1 MVKLL
6 DNKRKKEINMTY
18 NTLFLDIDGTILLPN
33 HTIMDSTKDAIEQVK
48 KQEIEVFL
56 ATGRPLHEIYELAA
70 ELNID
75 SFIGHNGAFAIY
87 QSKTI
92 VDAPM
97 NTSTIE
103 YFLETADKHNHE
115 IVVYTSEKNYYT
127 APAAA
132 ATKAFINAFGL
143 KENDLIKPDIKNEIL
158 SMTLININ
166 DADLAYYSTDES
178 LYLSPVNVAGINNC
192 YDVIRKNV
200 NKGEAIKT
208 VLQRLNKTKEN
219 AIAFGDGMNDKEM
232 LQEVGEGFAM
242 GNAHP
247 DLFAYAK
254 NRTTT
259 VSDSG
264 IFNGLKELGLVTEEN
279 EREG

>member
-18 NTLFLDIDGTILLPN
+18 NTLFLDIDGTILLPD
-33 HTIMDSTKDAIEQVK
+33 HTIMDSTKNAIEQVK
-48 KQEIEVFL
+48 KQGIEVFL

-70 ELNID
+70 ELTID

-87 QSKTI
+87 QSETI
-92 VDAPM
+92 VDEPM

-103 YFLETADKHNHE
+103 HFLETADKHNHE

-127 APAAA
+127 TPTAA
-132 ATKAFINAFGL
+132 ATKAFINAFHL
-143 KENDLIKPDIKNEIL
+143 RENDLIKPDIKNEIL

-166 DADLAYYSTDES
+166 DADLARYSTDNN

-208 VLQRLNKTKEN
+208 VLKKLNQTKEN

-247 DLFAYAK
+247 DLFTYAK

-264 IFNGLKELGLVTEEN
+264 IFYGLKELGLVTETN
-279 EREG
+279 